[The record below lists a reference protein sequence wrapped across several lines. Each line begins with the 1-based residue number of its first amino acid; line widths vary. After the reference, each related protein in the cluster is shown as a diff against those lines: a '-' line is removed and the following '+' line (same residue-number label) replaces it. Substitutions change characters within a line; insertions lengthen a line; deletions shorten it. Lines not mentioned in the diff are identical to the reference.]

1 MMKTETSDPF
11 VERARMPDPQEIAL
25 IQKAQTGD
33 EAAFRELVERYQ
45 RRTYWIAHNMVGN
58 YEAAQD
64 ISQDAFV
71 RVFRNLQR
79 FDTKKNFYTWLYQI
93 VVNLCIDHL
102 RKESHKRAADLDEVG
117 GVQDEEHKQPLQ
129 ATERTEVRGRVQKT
143 LNRLPPKYKAVLTL
157 RDIQGFS
164 CEEISQIVGCTNA
177 TVRWRLHR
185 ARNLFRAIWD
195 NKEVESGTWREEGE
209 SENAGD

>member
-1 MMKTETSDPF
+1 
-11 VERARMPDPQEIAL
+11 MPDPQEVAL
-25 IQKAQTGD
+25 IQKCQAGD
-33 EAAFRELVERYQ
+33 QAAFRELVERYQ

-71 RVFRNLQR
+71 RVFRNLAR

-93 VVNLCIDHL
+93 CVNLCIDHL
-102 RKESHKRAADLDEVG
+102 RKASHSKAADLDAVG
-117 GVQDEEHKQPLQ
+117 AVPDEEHKEPDH
-129 ATERTEVRGRVQKT
+129 ATSRTEMRQRVQKT
-143 LNRLPPKYKAVLTL
+143 LDRLPPKYKAVLTL

-164 CEEISQIVGCTNA
+164 CEEISEIVGCTNA

-185 ARNLFRAIWD
+185 ARKLFKAIWD
-195 NKEVESGTWREEGE
+195 GKNVESGAWRADGEEEREE
-209 SENAGD
+209 